1 MKHCPTCGARYRGG
15 ARCHRCQ
22 TDVGQVLLIERAAAG
37 LRARARQTLRDGRGG
52 QARDDAERACALHRC
67 SESLAVRAVVALRER
82 DYPLAL
88 RLWFEYEGSKASDGN
103 RRMVRP
109 EAAR

>member
-1 MKHCPTCGARYRGG
+1 M
-15 ARCHRCQ
+15 
-22 TDVGQVLLIERAAAG
+22 LLIERAAAD
-37 LRARARQTLRDGRGG
+37 LRRQARQALRDGRGG

-67 SESLAVRAVVALRER
+67 AESLAVRAVVALRER

-88 RLWFEYEGSKASDGN
+88 RLWREYEGDKAGDGN
-103 RRMVRP
+103 RRTVRP